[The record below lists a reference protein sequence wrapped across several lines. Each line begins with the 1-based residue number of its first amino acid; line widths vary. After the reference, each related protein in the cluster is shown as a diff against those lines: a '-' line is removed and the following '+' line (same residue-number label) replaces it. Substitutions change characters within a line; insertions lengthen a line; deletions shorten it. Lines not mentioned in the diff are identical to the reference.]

1 VPSGISLAVDEIDN
15 DRTDTSRPYASDKT
29 QAGATPEG
37 FLSKIT
43 FAGDEDLH
51 RNRGA
56 LCLKYADKF
65 SDTTAPLPAT
75 LTPLEIMV
83 DKAKWEK
90 PQTRG
95 PVGYKCRDR
104 RDSE

>member
-1 VPSGISLAVDEIDN
+1 MTG
-15 DRTDTSRPYASDKT
+15 RTLLGRTRPIRLRQALHPRVFCRKSRLQEMKT
-29 QAGATPEG
+29 FIVIE
-37 FLSKIT
+37 
-43 FAGDEDLH
+43 
-51 RNRGA
+51 
-56 LCLKYADKF
+56 YADKF